1 MKGIN
6 KYLVALV
13 IVFQVQCKSLL
24 AQTIFYQDI
33 FYGGVTGAGFSVCL
47 GAGSGTIPIYIEPG
61 STIRK
66 AFLISYRIGD
76 LTPAFTCTFN
86 SNPITF
92 YESPRISGILNNYLP
107 WGPNFSIHAID
118 ATYLVSAGVTSYSID
133 IPVPDTPMA
142 CLNCRYNSVFLVV
155 LYENP
160 TLSKTN
166 FVLINNNKDN
176 DTTVYYNL
184 SNLNPINNINDVG
197 LSIYSDRMDDI
208 LIFPLYGSNLYINSD
223 TVGILGGTDS
233 INSGFGC
240 GVKGHFYYQDS
251 TLYGLD
257 DDTPDSI
264 MYRSD
269 GLADIKSYVNYG
281 DTSMLLVTDYR
292 SYTNPNMYTDFF
304 LTFHLAYTT
313 PCDTFTADANYNDT
327 TFCYGDSAMLSAYG
341 GIKYKWKPSIGL
353 SCDTCANPFA
363 KPDSSTLYTVQI
375 FNTDSCSKVF
385 PIKVNVR
392 PPISFNTTTIP
403 TTCGLQ
409 DGSITITNIVNA
421 TAPFTYIIN
430 GAPQPTNIFTALDT
444 GMYLLSITDS
454 NACKS
459 VQVVVVLNDT
469 NYVTANFSSIP
480 ITGVTPLDVN
490 FNYTGNNGTN
500 FIWSFGSGDS
510 SFINN
515 PNYVFNNAGSFIVT
529 LITWANDST
538 CSDTASA
545 TLLVSPALVI
555 TQFVSPNNDGQ
566 NDTWII
572 QGLSLYPKAGVE
584 IFNRWGNL
592 VYSSEPYQNDWA
604 GECAE
609 PTCIAQGG
617 ILPTGTYF
625 YYLYLNG
632 KSNTSANEIKSGYLE
647 LQP

>member
-13 IVFQVQCKSLL
+13 IVFQVQHKSLA
-24 AQTIFYQDI
+24 AQKLYYQDT
-33 FYGGVTGAGFSVCL
+33 FYGGITGAGFST
-47 GAGSGTIPIYIEPG
+47 GEGSGSGTFQIFIEPG
-61 STIRK
+61 STIKK
-66 AFLISYRIGD
+66 AFLFTYRIGYALPVNITLNGNPFIPD
-76 LTPAFTCTFN
+76 TVNNILSVMHSATFC
-86 SNPITF
+86 NPVTLNISDITDVID
-92 YESPRISGILNNYLP
+92 SSITNY
-107 WGPNFSIHAID
+107 N
-118 ATYLVSAGVTSYSID
+118 VD
-133 IPVPDTPMA
+133 IPAQFGLPLCWSYCTVY
-142 CLNCRYNSVFLVV
+142 LLV

-160 TLSKTN
+160 SLGKANCSI
-166 FVLINNNKDN
+166 VLNEK
-176 DTTVYYNL
+176 NL
-184 SNLNPINNINDVG
+184 LGNEQYTITGLNPIDTTSPAGLALYTDRSCDSVFNDGNEVFVNTQYLG
-197 LSIYSDRMDDI
+197 LTYGPDNVSAMYSC
-208 LIFPLYGSNLYINSD
+208 P
-223 TVGILGGTDS
+223 
-233 INSGFGC
+233 
-240 GVKGHFYYQDS
+240 GVQGHFYYQDS
-251 TLYGLD
+251 LLYGLD

-264 MYRSD
+264 MAGSD
-269 GLADIKSYVNYG
+269 ALADISYYLNQF
-281 DTSMLLVTDYR
+281 DTGFTLQLLHQRYPFIGI
-292 SYTNPNMYTDFF
+292 SGYPNWN
-304 LTFHLAYTT
+304 LAYFLSYLT
-313 PCDTFTADANYNDT
+313 PCDTFTAEITSNDT
-327 TFCYGDSAMLSAYG
+327 LICYGDSTQLNAYG

-363 KPDSSTLYTVQI
+363 NPDSSTLYTCTI
-375 FNTDSCSKVF
+375 YNTDSCSKVL

>member
-1 MKGIN
+1 M
-6 KYLVALV
+6 
-13 IVFQVQCKSLL
+13 
-24 AQTIFYQDI
+24 
-33 FYGGVTGAGFSVCL
+33 
-47 GAGSGTIPIYIEPG
+47 
-61 STIRK
+61 
-66 AFLISYRIGD
+66 
-76 LTPAFTCTFN
+76 
-86 SNPITF
+86 
-92 YESPRISGILNNYLP
+92 
-107 WGPNFSIHAID
+107 
-118 ATYLVSAGVTSYSID
+118 
-133 IPVPDTPMA
+133 
-142 CLNCRYNSVFLVV
+142 
-155 LYENP
+155 
-160 TLSKTN
+160 
-166 FVLINNNKDN
+166 
-176 DTTVYYNL
+176 
-184 SNLNPINNINDVG
+184 
-197 LSIYSDRMDDI
+197 
-208 LIFPLYGSNLYINSD
+208 
-223 TVGILGGTDS
+223 
-233 INSGFGC
+233 
-240 GVKGHFYYQDS
+240 
-251 TLYGLD
+251 D

-281 DTSMLLVTDYR
+281 DTSMLLVTDNR
-292 SYTNPNMYTDFF
+292 SNTIPNLYTDFF

-313 PCDTFTADANYNDT
+313 PCDTFTAGLTSSDT
-327 TFCYGDSAMLSAYG
+327 LICFGDSIQLGAFG
-341 GIKYKWKPSIGL
+341 GIKYKWKPAIGL

-375 FNTDSCSKVF
+375 YNTDSCSKVL
-385 PIKVNVR
+385 PVKVNVR
-392 PPISFNTTTIP
+392 PPISFNINTTAV
-403 TTCGLQ
+403 TCGLQ

-421 TAPFTYIIN
+421 TAPFTYILN
-430 GAPQPTNIFTALDT
+430 GLPQLTNTFAGLDT
-444 GMYLLSITDS
+444 GAYILYITDNNS
-454 NACKS
+454 CSSSS
-459 VQVVVVLNDT
+459 VAIVLNDT
-469 NYVTANFSSIP
+469 NYVTANFLVSP
-480 ITGVTPLDVN
+480 ITGVNPLDVN
-490 FNYTGNNGTN
+490 FTYTGNNGLD
-500 FIWSFGSGDS
+500 FIWSFGTGDS

-515 PNYVFNNAGSFIVT
+515 PNYIYTNPGSFLVT